1 MIHFAKNF
9 KFHELFHEQT
19 PPRRQPRIQRNH
31 KNEHTNS
38 LKSYRKLRSQND
50 FKADVMIDKTGK
62 ETHAFKAGNYKVAV
76 KVVDNEGIESVE
88 IITLKTNGFLETGN
102 L

>member
-1 MIHFAKNF
+1 
-9 KFHELFHEQT
+9 
-19 PPRRQPRIQRNH
+19 
-31 KNEHTNS
+31 
-38 LKSYRKLRSQND
+38 
-50 FKADVMIDKTGK
+50 MIDKTGK
-62 ETHAFKAGNYKVAV
+62 QTLAFKAGNYKVAV

>member
-1 MIHFAKNF
+1 
-9 KFHELFHEQT
+9 
-19 PPRRQPRIQRNH
+19 
-31 KNEHTNS
+31 
-38 LKSYRKLRSQND
+38 
-50 FKADVMIDKTGK
+50 MIDKTGK